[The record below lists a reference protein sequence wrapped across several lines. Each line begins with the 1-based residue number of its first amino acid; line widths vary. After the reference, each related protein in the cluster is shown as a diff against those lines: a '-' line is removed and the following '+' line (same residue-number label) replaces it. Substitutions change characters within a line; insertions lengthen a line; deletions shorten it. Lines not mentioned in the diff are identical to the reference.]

1 LKKKLLKYSI
11 SIAVLSAFIQVTPTY
26 ASPQVTQE
34 QVNATKGQ
42 VDDLETKIMQLDN
55 QISVGMD
62 KIQRLNDSIKEQK
75 GKIEEAKANIEQAK
89 NDLEAHKKV
98 YAERLKSIQY
108 EGKSPIMT
116 YAEILVSSK
125 NISEFLTRSTAIS
138 QFLQSDS
145 DLLNGLKQKEQALR
159 DAEEQLHIQ
168 LDSLTKDQNALA
180 LEQKKIEENKQQVA
194 QELAASKNT
203 LSQQQTQLQV
213 QQKAEADRRAREQAA
228 LIAQQAAQQ
237 LAKQQSAGNT
247 ISSSNGAS
255 NLAPSDKVATV
266 IATAE
271 KYLGVP
277 YVWGG
282 TSPSGFDCSGL
293 MQYVFHSV
301 GVNLPRTAAMQQK
314 VGTRISPSDVQ
325 PGDLVFQ
332 GPTAYHVG
340 MYIGNG
346 QWINAPETGDVVKI
360 ATYNPSKFSSAARV
374 LH

>member
-1 LKKKLLKYSI
+1 
-11 SIAVLSAFIQVTPTY
+11 
-26 ASPQVTQE
+26 
-34 QVNATKGQ
+34 
-42 VDDLETKIMQLDN
+42 MQLDN

-203 LSQQQTQLQV
+203 LSQQQTQLQA

-301 GVNLPRTAAMQQK
+301 GVNLPRTAAMQQD
-314 VGTRISPSDVQ
+314 VGTRISPSQVQ
-325 PGDLVFQ
+325 SGDLVFQ
-332 GPTAYHVG
+332 GDPAFHVG